1 VASSPSAAVVS
12 REELESRIACVRSSC
27 VDPAA
32 GIYGPGS
39 VSWRIGKEG
48 ILFLGGGRAALL
60 QLAHPWVA
68 HAVNQH
74 SHARHDP
81 LGRFQRTFDAVFAMV
96 FGDLD
101 RALRSARRVHAIHE
115 RVQGALDEDVGA
127 FARGD
132 AYRANEAH
140 ALLWVH
146 ATLLDSAIQIYDLVV
161 RPLSDSERNDYY
173 EESKR
178 FASLFGIP
186 DSVLPADYAAF
197 RRYFDEM
204 LASDVICVGRPAL
217 ELRRF
222 LFASKNRARRTL
234 FRWLELMTAGLMPER
249 LRDELELAFGAR
261 EERWFRASLAAL
273 RFTYPHIPPRLRYVP
288 AYVAARRRLAGK
300 RGPDRVGA
308 WLERMTLFA
317 IDSGANEKSQRDA

>member
-1 VASSPSAAVVS
+1 VTAIS
-12 REELESRIACVRSSC
+12 RDELERKIARLRAECPDR
-27 VDPAA
+27 AA
-32 GIYGPGS
+32 GIHGPGS
-39 VSWRIGKEG
+39 ISWRIGKES
-48 ILFLGGGRAALL
+48 ILFLGAGRAALL

-68 HAVNQH
+68 HAVDQH
-74 SHARHDP
+74 SHAREDP
-81 LGRFQRTFDAVFAMV
+81 LGRFRRTFEAVFAMV

-101 RALRSARRVHAIHE
+101 RAIRSARRVYAIHE
-115 RVQGALDEDVGA
+115 RVKGIVDEDVGA
-127 FARGD
+127 FGRGD
-132 AYRANEAH
+132 AYRANEAQ

-146 ATLLDSAIQIYDLVV
+146 ATLLDSAIQAYELVMQ
-161 RPLSDSERNDYY
+161 PLSDAERDAYY
-173 EESKR
+173 QESKR

-186 DSVLPADYAAF
+186 DSVLPADYPAF

-222 LFASKNRARRTL
+222 LFAAKNPAQRAL

-249 LRDELELAFGAR
+249 LRDEFELQLGSR
-261 EERWFRASLAAL
+261 EQRVFRASILAL
-273 RFTYPHIPPRLRYVP
+273 RLTYPRLPPRLRYLP

-308 WLERMTLFA
+308 WLERLALAAMDTRP
-317 IDSGANEKSQRDA
+317 DKTTQRDA